1 VPPVLLSGHHANV
14 AKWRW
19 KQSVLR
25 TKRCRP
31 DMYQALRFETKQEKK
46 LMKELR
52 AEYPED
58 FGK

>member
-1 VPPVLLSGHHANV
+1 
-14 AKWRW
+14 
-19 KQSVLR
+19 
-25 TKRCRP
+25 
-31 DMYQALRFETKQEKK
+31 MYQALRFETKQEKK